1 MWFFKDGV
9 WLYFVLVLLLA
20 VLLVIQVWAVTYNG
34 PTEIDIHDFVNNNDL
49 NIPIGEEYELDR
61 MLPYVANETDDGM
74 SVTVYFER
82 AESNGE

>member
-1 MWFFKDGV
+1 MALCTAVSSPRGAPCNTGV
-9 WLYFVLVLLLA
+9 GL
-20 VLLVIQVWAVTYNG
+20 TYNG
-34 PTEIDIHDFVNNNDL
+34 PTAIDIHDFVNNNDF

-82 AESNGE
+82 VETNDE

>member
-9 WLYFVLVLLLA
+9 WLYFVPVLLLA
-20 VLLVIQVWAVTYNG
+20 VLLVIRVWAVTYNG

-61 MLPYVANETDDGM
+61 MLPYVANETDDGL
-74 SVTVYFER
+74 SVTVYFEKV
-82 AESNGE
+82 ESDVE

>member
-61 MLPYVANETDDGM
+61 MLPYVANEMDDGL

-82 AESNGE
+82 VGSNGE

>member
-1 MWFFKDGV
+1 MRFFKEGV
-9 WLYFVLVLLLA
+9 WLYVLLFLLTA
-20 VLLVIQVWAVTYNG
+20 LLVMQVWALTYNG
-34 PTEIDIHDFVNNNDL
+34 PTAIDIHDFVNNNDF

-82 AESNGE
+82 VGSDGE

>member
-34 PTEIDIHDFVNNNDL
+34 PTEIDIHDFVNDNDF

-61 MLPYVANETDDGM
+61 MIPYAANETDDGL
-74 SVTVYFER
+74 SVTVYFEKV
-82 AESNGE
+82 ESDGE

>member
-49 NIPIGEEYELDR
+49 NIPIGEEYELSR
-61 MLPYVANETDDGM
+61 TLPYVANETDDGM

-82 AESNGE
+82 VESNGE

>member
-9 WLYFVLVLLLA
+9 WLYVVLFLLLA
-20 VLLVIQVWAVTYNG
+20 ALLAIQVWALTYNG
-34 PTEIDIHDFVNNNDL
+34 PTAIDIHDFVNNNDF

-82 AESNGE
+82 VESNGE

>member
-1 MWFFKDGV
+1 MWFFKEGV
-9 WLYFVLVLLLA
+9 WLYVLLFLLLA

-49 NIPIGEEYELDR
+49 DIPIGEEYELDR
-61 MLPYVANETDDGM
+61 MLPYVTNETDDGL

-82 AESNGE
+82 VESDVE

>member
-9 WLYFVLVLLLA
+9 WLYVVLFLLLV

-61 MLPYVANETDDGM
+61 MLPYVANETDDGL

-82 AESNGE
+82 VGSNGE

>member
-9 WLYFVLVLLLA
+9 WLYFVLVLRLA
-20 VLLVIQVWAVTYNG
+20 ALLVILVWVLTYNG
-34 PTEIDIHDFVNNNDL
+34 PTAIDIHDFVNNNDF

-61 MLPYVANETDDGM
+61 TLPYVANETDDGL

-82 AESNGE
+82 VGSNGE

>member
-20 VLLVIQVWAVTYNG
+20 ALLVIQVWALTYNG
-34 PTEIDIHDFVNNNDL
+34 PTAIDIHDFVNNNDF

-61 MLPYVANETDDGM
+61 MLPYVVNETDDGL

-82 AESNGE
+82 VESDVE

>member
-9 WLYFVLVLLLA
+9 WLYVVLFLLLA
-20 VLLVIQVWAVTYNG
+20 ALLVIQVWVLTYNG
-34 PTEIDIHDFVNNNDL
+34 PTEIDIHDFVNNNDF

-61 MLPYVANETDDGM
+61 MLPYVANETDDGL

-82 AESNGE
+82 VESDVE

>member
-1 MWFFKDGV
+1 MWFFKEGV
-9 WLYFVLVLLLA
+9 WLYVLLFLLLA
-20 VLLVIQVWAVTYNG
+20 ALLVMLVWALTYNG
-34 PTEIDIHDFVNNNDL
+34 PTAIDIHDFV

-82 AESNGE
+82 VGSDGE